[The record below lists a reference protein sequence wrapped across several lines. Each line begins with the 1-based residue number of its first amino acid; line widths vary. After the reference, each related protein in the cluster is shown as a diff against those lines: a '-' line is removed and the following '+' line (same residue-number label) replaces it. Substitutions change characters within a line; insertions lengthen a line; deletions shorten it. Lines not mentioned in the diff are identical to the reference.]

1 MKRLTCSLLTFAMLT
16 ALLCGCGGGQAAPET
31 TAAPPTL
38 PTQTAAPET
47 EPEPETEPATT
58 IDAVPVEENDPH
70 TSALPGAAQPVT
82 TGTHAPVHVST
93 ADEFLAAL
101 APDTE
106 IIVDADLIDFSAAS
120 NYGKSGGDY
129 YRWDDPF
136 DGPELVIQNL
146 SNLTVRGSGENATD
160 KVLSCVPRYAD
171 VLTFE
176 NCSNI
181 YVTHITLGHTQEP
194 GSCMGGVLH
203 VPNCQSVLAE
213 DCDLYGCGTLG
224 VIGDSCM
231 DMQIINSLI
240 HDCSVGGVEFTN
252 CVNVRVDGNTFRD
265 LGNEWNKEN
274 GIAAPVFRIYGGQ
287 NITCNGQDAALFQ

>member
-38 PTQTAAPET
+38 PTEAAPET
-47 EPEPETEPATT
+47 EPETEPVTT
-58 IDAVPVEENDPH
+58 VDAVPVEENDPH
-70 TSALPGAAQPVT
+70 TSAQPGAAQPVI
-82 TGTHAPVHVST
+82 TGTQTTVHVST

-203 VPNCQSVLAE
+203 FQNCQNVLAE

-240 HDCSVGGVEFTN
+240 HDCSVGGAEFTN

-287 NITCNGQDAALFQ
+287 NITCNGQDATLFQ

>member
-31 TAAPPTL
+31 TAAPSTL

-47 EPEPETEPATT
+47 GPEPETEPATT

-70 TSALPGAAQPVT
+70 TSAQPGAAQPVI
-82 TGTHAPVHVST
+82 TGTQATVHVST

-203 VPNCQSVLAE
+203 FQNCQSVLAE
-213 DCDLYGCGTLG
+213 DCDLYGCGTWGVWGENSLG
-224 VIGDSCM
+224 LQVI
-231 DMQIINSLI
+231 NNLI
-240 HDCSVGGVEFTN
+240 HDCSYGGVNFYT
-252 CVNVRVDGNTFRD
+252 CQNVRVDGNTFRN
-265 LGNEWNKEN
+265 LGDE
-274 GIAAPVFRIYGGQ
+274 YGPGNVIRTSDCG
-287 NITCNGQDAALFQ
+287 NITVDGTDSTTFR

>member
-47 EPEPETEPATT
+47 GPEPETEPATT

-70 TSALPGAAQPVT
+70 TSAQPGAAQPVI
-82 TGTHAPVHVST
+82 TGTQTTVHVST

-203 VPNCQSVLAE
+203 FQNCQNVLAE
-213 DCDLYGCGTLG
+213 DCDLYGCGTMG
-224 VIGDSCM
+224 VNGD
-231 DMQIINSLI
+231 NSLDIQVYNCYI
-240 HDCSVGGVEFTN
+240 HDCSVSGVEFTE
-252 CVNVRVDGNTFRD
+252 CKNVRVDSTTFER
-265 LGNEWNKEN
+265 LGTEEFNYD
-274 GIAAPVFRIYGGQ
+274 APIFRIYGGS
-287 NITCNGQDAALFQ
+287 NITRDGVEAVPFQ

>member
-47 EPEPETEPATT
+47 GPEPETEPATT

-70 TSALPGAAQPVT
+70 TSAQPGAAQPVI
-82 TGTHAPVHVST
+82 TGTQATVHVST

-101 APDTE
+101 ASDTE

-136 DGPELVIQNL
+136 DGPELIVTGL
-146 SNLTVRGSGENATD
+146 SNLTIRGSGEDTTD

-203 VPNCQSVLAE
+203 FQNCQNVLAE

-231 DMQIINSLI
+231 DMQIINNLI

-265 LGNEWNKEN
+265 LGDEWSKEN
-274 GIAAPVFRIYGGQ
+274 GITAPVFRIYGGQ

>member
-47 EPEPETEPATT
+47 GPEPETEPATT

-70 TSALPGAAQPVT
+70 TSAQPGAAQPVIAGTQT
-82 TGTHAPVHVST
+82 TVHVST

-129 YRWDDPF
+129 YRWDEPF

-203 VPNCQSVLAE
+203 FQNCQNVLAE
-213 DCDLYGCGTLG
+213 DCDLYGCGTMG
-224 VIGDSCM
+224 INGD
-231 DMQIINSLI
+231 NSLDI
-240 HDCSVGGVEFTN
+240 QVYNCYIPLKMGVKGAIISTV
-252 CVNVRVDGNTFRD
+252 CH
-265 LGNEWNKEN
+265 K
-274 GIAAPVFRIYGGQ
+274 IP
-287 NITCNGQDAALFQ
+287 

>member
-1 MKRLTCSLLTFAMLT
+1 M
-16 ALLCGCGGGQAAPET
+16 
-31 TAAPPTL
+31 
-38 PTQTAAPET
+38 
-47 EPEPETEPATT
+47 
-58 IDAVPVEENDPH
+58 
-70 TSALPGAAQPVT
+70 
-82 TGTHAPVHVST
+82 
-93 ADEFLAAL
+93 
-101 APDTE
+101 
-106 IIVDADLIDFSAAS
+106 
-120 NYGKSGGDY
+120 
-129 YRWDDPF
+129 
-136 DGPELVIQNL
+136 
-146 SNLTVRGSGENATD
+146 
-160 KVLSCVPRYAD
+160 LSCVPRYAD

-203 VPNCQSVLAE
+203 FQNCQSVLAE

>member
-47 EPEPETEPATT
+47 GPEPETEPATT
-58 IDAVPVEENDPH
+58 VDAVPVEENDPH
-70 TSALPGAAQPVT
+70 TSAQPGAAQPVIA
-82 TGTHAPVHVST
+82 GTQATVHVST

-101 APDTE
+101 APDRE

-203 VPNCQSVLAE
+203 FQNCQNVLAE

-240 HDCSVGGVEFTN
+240 HDCSVGGAEFTN